1 LSNPS
6 TLGVTWLPHSHTLG
20 LAWFAKP
27 KPFVSGMVVVVI
39 IIIIVVI
46 VAIICIISMIIVV
59 VIVIIMII
67 QVN

>member
-39 IIIIVVI
+39 IIIIVI